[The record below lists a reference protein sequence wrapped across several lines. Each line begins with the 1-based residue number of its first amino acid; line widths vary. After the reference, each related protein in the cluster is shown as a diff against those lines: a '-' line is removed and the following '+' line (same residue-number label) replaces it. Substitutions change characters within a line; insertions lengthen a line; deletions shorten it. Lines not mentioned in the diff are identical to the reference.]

1 MSIKDRVY
9 SFLSEELTK
18 GRLERGNHI
27 TEQYLVDNLGLSRTP
42 IREALFQL
50 VAEDILEKEPRKG
63 YKFKSY
69 TADDIKNLYELI
81 GVLDGKVAADVL
93 DKLTEEDYALM
104 RFLIDSMY
112 SAIKN
117 GLYTKYNELQ
127 MQFHNVYINKSSNN
141 FITEELV
148 NKKNIFIGKAYPKVN
163 PTKLHDLLMQTN
175 KEHEKILELLKSHD
189 ALGIRQYLEEVHWNE
204 AYALYDTWK

>member
-1 MSIKDRVY
+1 MDIKTKVY
-9 SFLSEELTK
+9 NFLSEELTR
-18 GRLERGNHI
+18 GNLERNDYI
-27 TEQYLVDNLGLSRTP
+27 TEQYLVDNVGLSRTP

-69 TADDIKNLYELI
+69 SASDIKHLYELI
-81 GVLDGKVAADVL
+81 GVLDGKVAADTL
-93 DKLTEEDYALM
+93 DKLTKEDYAFM

-127 MQFHNVYINKSSNN
+127 MQFHNVYTNKSLNN
-141 FITEELV
+141 FIVEELI
-148 NKKNIFIGKAYPKVN
+148 NKKNVFIGKAYPKVD

-175 KEHEKILELLKSHD
+175 KEHEKILKLLKNHD
-189 ALGIRQYLEEVHWNE
+189 KYGIRKYLEEVHWNE
-204 AYALYDTWK
+204 SYALYDTWK